1 MRTICGLLWL
11 ILIPIA
17 ELYGQNSILDKTIH
31 LPKTTATLEQL
42 LGELSQQAQIPFSYS
57 NQLPLQK
64 QVTVRQAQQTLRRH
78 LDDALLGQSVLYVVQ
93 RNKIILRISPRT
105 AKPDS
110 VIRKV
115 TIRGLVR
122 DSASGEALM
131 GASLYIR
138 ELAIGTTT
146 NTYGFFALTVPRNTY
161 TLTVSHMGY
170 RPLSTRLP
178 LVEDQRMDINLP
190 AIPHQLAEVV
200 VSSETANNQVT
211 ASQMSSHRLNAATI
225 RQMPALAGEPD
236 VLKSIQLLPGVTT
249 VGEGST
255 GFSVRG
261 GGLDQNLILLDEAP
275 VYNPAHFLGF
285 LSVFNTDAIKDVS
298 LYKGGIPAQY
308 GGRASSVLAIQLKEG
323 NTHQFRATGGVGVLG
338 GARLSVEGP
347 LAGGKG
353 SYILS
358 GRRTFTEP
366 FLWLGSLA
374 DSTLRGTNVNFY
386 DGNLKLN
393 YTLNE
398 KNKVYLSG
406 YFGRDMNRLPLL
418 DYQIQWGNATGTL
431 RWNHL
436 FSQRLFSNFTLLYSR
451 YQYRLRTPAAEA
463 PFSWE
468 SAIEDKGGK
477 ADFTW
482 FVSPRSTVNFGLHS
496 VYHQFRP
503 GQNRVNP
510 GLRVPGRNAL
520 ETALYAGVDTKL
532 SSTLRLEAG
541 LRYSLFQN
549 MGHALVYQYNQ
560 AGRVVDSIAYGA
572 GTVYHSYAGVEPR
585 LSIRYQLADNQSIKA
600 GYNRLYQY
608 VHQLTNSS
616 LSFTSFDIWYPSGP
630 TLPPIRS
637 DQVSLGYFRSL
648 GNRQWEVSL
657 EGYYKFIAHQ
667 LDVRDHAQLTFN
679 PYLEAELRTGRGWS
693 YGLEFFVQKQTGRL
707 TGWANYTFSRAWRQL
722 PAINEGQAYPALYD
736 QPHKVSLTAG
746 YKASKRVNLG
756 LNWLYNTG
764 GVINLPVESFAYE
777 NQNVP
782 VYGAR
787 NASRLP
793 DYHRLDLS
801 ATVRQ
806 PPKPGRRW
814 TGSWVYTITNV
825 YARKNPLTIYVGE
838 DLSATRNPTQPR
850 LVANR
855 VYLFSIIPSVS
866 YQFSF

>member
-1 MRTICGLLWL
+1 M
-11 ILIPIA
+11 PISA
-17 ELYGQNSILDKTIH
+17 LYGQHTILDKPIH

-42 LGELSQQAQIPFSYS
+42 LGALSQQAQISFSYS
-57 NQLPLQK
+57 NQLPLRK
-64 QVTVRQAQQTLRRH
+64 QVTVRQADQTLRSH
-78 LDDALLGQSVLYVVQ
+78 LDDALLGQSVEYIV
-93 RNKIILRISPRT
+93 RGNKLILRFRPPT
-105 AKPDS
+105 ANPDS
-110 VIRKV
+110 ATRNV
-115 TIRGLVR
+115 TLRGYVR

-131 GASLYIR
+131 GASLYIQ
-138 ELAIGTTT
+138 EVAMGTTT
-146 NTYGFFALTVPRNTY
+146 NTYGFYSLTVPRHTY
-161 TLTVSHMGY
+161 TLIVSHMGY
-170 RPLSTRLP
+170 RPVSKRIRLI
-178 LVEDQRMDINLP
+178 EDHRMDIQLP
-190 AIPHQLAEVV
+190 ATTHQLAEVV
-200 VSSETANNQVT
+200 VSSGTSSHLGA
-211 ASQMSSHRLNAATI
+211 ASLLSSHRLDAATI

-275 VYNPAHFLGF
+275 VYNPSHFLGF
-285 LSVFNTDAIKDVS
+285 LSVFNTDAIKEVT

-323 NTHQFRATGGVGVLG
+323 NTNQFRATGGVGLLG
-338 GARLSVEGP
+338 GARLAVEGP
-347 LAGGKG
+347 LASGKG
-353 SYILS
+353 SYIVS

-366 FLWLGSLA
+366 FLWLGALA
-374 DSTLRGTNVNFY
+374 DSTLRGTHVNFY

-418 DYQIQWGNATGTL
+418 DYQIQWGNTTGTL

-451 YQYRLRTPAAEA
+451 YQYRLATPAAA
-463 PFSWE
+463 VPFSWE
-468 SAIEDKGGK
+468 SAIADQGGK

-482 FVSPRSTVNFGLHS
+482 FVSPRCTVSFGLHS
-496 VYHQFRP
+496 VYHQVKP
-503 GQNRVNP
+503 GQNRANP
-510 GLRVPGRNAL
+510 AFRVPGRQAL
-520 ETALYAGVDTKL
+520 ETALYAGLDMKVRA
-532 SSTLRLEAG
+532 SLRLEAG
-541 LRYSLFQN
+541 LRYTLFQN
-549 MGHALVYQYNQ
+549 MGQALVYQYNQ
-560 AGRVVDSIAYGA
+560 VGRVVDSVTYGA
-572 GTVYHSYAGVEPR
+572 GRIYHTYSGAEPR
-585 LSIRYQLADNQSIKA
+585 LSLRYQLAENQSIKMS
-600 GYNRLYQY
+600 YTRLYQY
-608 VHQLTNSS
+608 MHQLTNSS
-616 LSFTSFDIWYPSGP
+616 LSFTAFDIWYPSGP
-630 TLPPIRS
+630 GLPPIRS
-637 DQVSLGYFRSL
+637 DQVSLGYVRSL

-657 EGYYKFIAHQ
+657 EGYYKDIAHQ

-693 YGLEFFVQKQTGRL
+693 YGLEFFVRKQTGRL
-707 TGWANYTFSRAWRQL
+707 TGWANYTFSRAWRQI
-722 PAINEGQAYPALYD
+722 PAINEGNAYPALFD

-746 YKASKRVNLG
+746 YTASKRVTLG

-764 GVINLPVESFAYE
+764 GAINLPVESFTYD

-801 ATVRQ
+801 ATIQQ

-814 TGSWVYTITNV
+814 QGSWVYTLTNV

-838 DLSATRNPTQPR
+838 DLSATRNPAQPR

-866 YQFSF
+866 YQFTF